1 MKISGNIKSVI
12 FKNPENGYSV
22 IEIESSGK
30 SIVCTGKFPVVGEGE
45 ILELTGEYKLNS
57 RYGEQFEANNITIKK
72 PTSADAIQKYLASG
86 LISGVG
92 EATSRNIVNMF
103 GEMTLD
109 IIDKDPLRLELV
121 KGISKRKALEIG
133 SAYKEIKKM
142 QEAVI
147 FLQNYDVTVG
157 MAVKIYE
164 QYKNKTIEILQ
175 TNPYRL
181 IEDIDGIG
189 FKTADKIAAKL
200 GIERASDFRIRAGI
214 IYVMGELAE
223 KQGST
228 VVLLEDLLSGTCGV
242 LGFTEDM
249 SAEVER
255 LVSVLLID
263 GYLKKVDYNG
273 KEAVCTTKNYNME
286 KQLAIKLSML
296 ASSAPNYNIN
306 VDELIDN
313 YQKINNINLHS
324 AQIKAIKCAVNN
336 GVAVITGGPGTGKT
350 TIVKA
355 LLYIF
360 HSLDKT
366 CILMAP
372 TGRASKRME
381 EQTGE
386 PASTIHRALEMGYST
401 GKLGF
406 NRNEHNPLDADVII
420 IDEVSMLDVFLSYSL
435 LRAVKLGTKII
446 FVGDKDQLPSVGAGN
461 VLADI
466 LESDTIAYECLSQI
480 FRQGEDSEIILNAH
494 KINNGEMPDLTKQS
508 SDFFYSSK
516 FEPAVVASEIVDMV
530 AERIPN
536 YKKISSRDIQVIAP
550 MKSGVAGVDNLNI
563 LLQNKLNPANS
574 DKNELAVGKKN
585 FRVGD
590 KVMQTSNNYELEW
603 VKVDGGITTF
613 GQGVFNGDIGYI
625 DEINTVASNMV
636 ITFDDG
642 RRARYSLVDVED
654 LSLAYAITIH
664 KSQGSEFDVVI
675 IPILAGNPKLY
686 NKNLLYTAVTRAKKM
701 VVLIGKS
708 GNIYYMIKNKYNVER
723 KTLLKNF
730 LVQNLS
736 L

>member
-22 IEIESSGK
+22 IELESSGK
-30 SIVCTGKFPVVGEGE
+30 NIVCTGKFPVVGEGE

-57 RYGEQFEANNITIKK
+57 RYGEQFEASQISIKK
-72 PTSADAIQKYLASG
+72 PTSTEAIQKYLASG

-92 EATSRNIVNMF
+92 EVTSRNIVNMF
-103 GEMTLD
+103 GELTLE

-121 KGISKRKALEIG
+121 RGISKRKALEIG

-164 QYKNKTIEILQ
+164 QYKNRTIDILQ
-175 TNPYRL
+175 TNPYKL

-214 IYVMGELAE
+214 IYIMGELAE

-228 VVLLEDLLSGTCGV
+228 VVLMEDLLAGTCGV
-242 LGFTEDM
+242 LGFNEDM

-255 LVSVLLID
+255 LVSGLFID
-263 GYLKKVDYNG
+263 GYLKKIDYDG

-296 ASSAPNYNIN
+296 ANSAPSYNLD
-306 VDELIDN
+306 VDSLIDS
-313 YQKINNINLHS
+313 YQKINNISLHT

-386 PASTIHRALEMGYST
+386 PASTIHRALEMGYAT
-401 GKLGF
+401 GKLAF

-466 LESDTIAYECLSQI
+466 LASDTIAYECLSQI

-508 SDFFYSSK
+508 ADFFYSSK
-516 FEPAVVASEIVDMV
+516 YEPSVVANEIVEMV

-536 YKKISSRDIQVIAP
+536 YKKISRKDIQVIAP
-550 MKSGVAGVDNLNI
+550 MKSGLAGVDNLNL
-563 LLQNKLNPANS
+563 LLQNKLNPAS
-574 DKNELAVGKKN
+574 VDKNELTVGKRT

-603 VKVDGGITTF
+603 LKVDGGITTF

-625 DEINTVASNMV
+625 DEINNVASNMV
-636 ITFDDG
+636 VTFDDG
-642 RRARYSLVDVED
+642 RRARYSFVDIED

-723 KTLLKNF
+723 RTLLKNF
-730 LVQNLS
+730 LIQNLS